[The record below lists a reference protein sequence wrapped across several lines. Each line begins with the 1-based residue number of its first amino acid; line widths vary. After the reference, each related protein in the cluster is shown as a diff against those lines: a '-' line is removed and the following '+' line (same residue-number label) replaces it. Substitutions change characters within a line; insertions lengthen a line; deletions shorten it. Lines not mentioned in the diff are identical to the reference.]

1 MRYIIWTLILTTP
14 FLSGCDTNSYKSYKY
29 KAGKPKPIDPNA
41 KKVLVAFQSAL
52 SASDWQ
58 QALSLCT
65 RAVRAE
71 ADKYTSPARFCRTVL
86 PVKEIT
92 ASREFRAY
100 ASKSIRSGNEVEDVE
115 YRWSVSLKNSDDVY
129 WFGFVRKED
138 ARWALDFTAETLS
151 QYVDG
156 ILADRRRRAEE
167 YHRRRQALLPKLQKI
182 LLTLTPLKSSFAL
195 GEPMPFRLEMTNGG
209 RETLYYDNQQA
220 AVNDSMI
227 VRDSK
232 GGTVPHIALPVQT
245 AGAYRPIEAG
255 RTVVLFDGFDL
266 ASQYGI
272 RRPGTYTVQFS
283 GKGLSVGHREE
294 DDSTEYGQDHPTF
307 SLSGTCTSNT
317 VQINVVRA
325 GR

>member
-1 MRYIIWTLILTTP
+1 MRYIIWTLVLITA
-14 FLSGCDTNSYKSYKY
+14 FLSGCDTNSYKSYKH
-29 KAGKPKPIDPNA
+29 KAGKPRPMDPDA
-41 KKVLVAFQSAL
+41 KEVLVAFKSAV

-58 QALSLCT
+58 RALSLCT
-65 RAVRAE
+65 QPIRDE
-71 ADKYTSPARFCRTVL
+71 ADKYTSLAEFCRTVL

-100 ASKSIRSGNEVEDVE
+100 ASKSIRSGDEVEDVE

-129 WFGFVRKED
+129 WFGSVRKED
-138 ARWALDFTAETLS
+138 ARWILDFTAESLS
-151 QYVDG
+151 QYVDKT
-156 ILADRRRRAEE
+156 LAERKRRAEE
-167 YHRRRQALLPKLQKI
+167 YQRRRQALLPKLQKVT
-182 LLTLTPLKSSFAL
+182 LTLTPLKSSFTL
-195 GEPMPFRLEMTNGG
+195 GEPMPFRLEMTNRG
-209 RETLYYDNQQA
+209 RETLYYDDQQV
-220 AVNDSMI
+220 AVNESMI

-232 GGTVPHIALPVQT
+232 GGTIPHIARQVQT

-272 RRPGTYTVQFS
+272 RRRGTYTVQFS

-307 SLSGTCTSNT
+307 SFSGTCTSNT